1 MIIHSASFIKSS
13 PTIRD
18 CPASTKPEFG
28 FIGRSNVGKSSL
40 INMITGWSKL
50 AKTSVQPGKTR
61 TINHFIV
68 NDSWYLVDLPGYGYA
83 KVPVKLREKWVRA
96 TEEYIIKRENLVS
109 LFVLLDTRHKPQRS
123 DLDFME
129 FLGLN
134 NIPFARVFTKSDKL
148 TVTALKESVDNYNSE
163 MMKNWESM
171 PESFITSSVRGN
183 GRDEILTYI
192 EESMNNFSNGI

>member
-13 PTIRD
+13 PTIKE
-18 CPASTKPEFG
+18 CPPPDKHEFG

-40 INMITGWSKL
+40 INMLTGWSKL

-68 NDSWYLVDLPGYGYA
+68 NDKWYLVDLPGYGYA

-96 TEEYIIKRENLVS
+96 TEEYILKRENLVS
-109 LFVLLDTRHKPQRS
+109 LFVLLDIRHKPQRY

-129 FLGLN
+129 FLGN
-134 NIPFARVFTKSDKL
+134 NSIPFARVFTKSDKL
-148 TVTALKESVDNYNSE
+148 NLIDLENSINLYDSE
-163 MMKNWESM
+163 MMKKWESL
-171 PESFITSSVRGN
+171 PVSFITSAVRRN
-183 GRDEILTYI
+183 GREDILNYI
-192 EESMNNFSNGI
+192 EESMNNLSNGA